1 MRSDVMKKGVERA
14 PHRSLFKAMGLT
26 DKEIERPIIAIANSY
41 NELIPGHIHL
51 NKIASAVK
59 EGVRIAGGLPLE
71 FSSIGICDGIAM
83 GHSGMRYSLPSR
95 ELIADS
101 VEVMCNAYPFDGLVC
116 ITNCD
121 KITPGM
127 LIAMLRLNIPSIMIS
142 GGPMLAGYIEN
153 KAIDLI
159 SVYEA
164 IGRYAKKE
172 ISRDMLKE
180 IEDKACPGC
189 GSCAGM
195 FTANTMNCLTEA
207 LGLSLPGNGTFPA
220 VSSKRIHLA
229 KETGIKIMEL
239 VERDIKPRDIAK
251 KEAFLNAIVLDMAL
265 GGSTNTVLHLP
276 EIAKEGGIEISLQ
289 LFDEISKKTPTLCK
303 ISPAGAYRME
313 DLDKAGGIP
322 AVLKELSKGNLI
334 FSECL
339 SVSLKTMSENIKPA
353 KNLDPDVIREIKNPY
368 SKEGGIAILFGNLAP
383 GGAVVKQSAVLPEM
397 LVHSGP
403 ARVFSSEEEAVKEI
417 LKGGINKADCI
428 VIRYEGIK
436 GGPGMR
442 EMLSATS
449 ALVGMGLDKYVA
461 LLTDGR
467 FSGGSRGAAI
477 GHILPEA
484 YDGGPIAIVED
495 GDIIKIDIPNRRLDV
510 ELSEGEI
517 KKRLSIWKVKDV
529 ETKGYLARYIKWK

>member
-14 PHRSLFKAMGLT
+14 PHRSLFKAMGLV
-26 DKEIERPIIAIANSY
+26 DKEIEKPIIGIANSY

-51 NKIASAVK
+51 DKIAKAVK

-71 FSSIGICDGIAM
+71 FSTIGICDGIAM

-101 VEVMCNAYPFDGLVC
+101 VEVMCRAYPFDGLVC

-127 LIAMLRLNIPSIMIS
+127 LMAILRLNIPSIMIS

-153 KAIDLI
+153 KAIDLV
-159 SVYEA
+159 SVFEA
-164 IGRYAKKE
+164 IGRYAKNELSASK
-172 ISRDMLKE
+172 LKE
-180 IEDKACPGC
+180 MEDKACPGC

-207 LGLSLPGNGTFPA
+207 LGLSLPGNGTFLA

-239 VERDIKPRDIAK
+239 SERDIKPRDIAK
-251 KEAFLNAIVLDMAL
+251 KEAFLNAIALDMAL

-276 EIAKEGGIEISLQ
+276 EIAKEGGIEINLQ
-289 LFDEISKKTPTLCK
+289 LFDEISKRTPNLCK
-303 ISPAGAYRME
+303 ISPAGDYHIE

-322 AVLKELSKGNLI
+322 AVLKELSKENLI
-334 FSECL
+334 DTASFT
-339 SVSLKTMSENIKPA
+339 VSLKTIGENIKDA
-353 KNLDPDVIREIKNPY
+353 KNLNPDVIREIKNPY

-383 GGAVVKQSAVLPEM
+383 EGAVVKQSAVLPEM
-397 LVHSGP
+397 LVHQGP
-403 ARVFSSEEEAVKEI
+403 ARVFNSEEDALKEI
-417 LKGGINKADCI
+417 LNGGINKVDCI
-428 VIRYEGIK
+428 IIRYEGIK

-449 ALVGMGLDKYVA
+449 ALAGMGLDKYVA

-467 FSGGSRGAAI
+467 FSGGSKGAAI

-484 YDGGPIAIVED
+484 YDGGPIAIIED
-495 GDIIKIDIPNRRLDV
+495 GDIIKIDIPNRRLEV
-510 ELSEGEI
+510 ELSDNEI
-517 KKRLSIWKVKDV
+517 KKRLFIWKAKDV